1 MILKDKH
8 RQLLE
13 ALFRSLEQPIEV
25 WAYGSRVQGTAH
37 EGSNL
42 DLVVRTADLQPLPPG
57 VLARLREQ
65 LRESNLPIPVDVA
78 DWGTLPESF
87 RQKVKRHYEPLFNSL
102 AELPLGQPAPAPG
115 LHESLLQT
123 LKKRFEQ
130 YPHRHPGIAWA
141 DVERRL
147 GERPD
152 KWHSLQ
158 EMERTGG
165 EPDVVGQ
172 DAQTGEYLFFDCSAE
187 SPSGRRSLCY
197 DREGQLG
204 RKDHSATGNAVD
216 MAAEMGIELLTE
228 EGYRYLQTFG
238 PFDTKTS
245 SWLKTPEEIRRPG
258 GALFGDYRYGRVF
271 VYHNGAQSYYAAR
284 GFRGMAKV

>member
-13 ALFRSLEQPIEV
+13 ALFRSLELPIEV

-37 EGSNL
+37 EGSDL

-57 VLARLREQ
+57 VLACLRAQ
-65 LRESNLPIPVDVA
+65 LRESNLPILVDVA

-87 RQKVKRHYEPLFNSL
+87 RQNIKRHYEPLFSSL
-102 AELPLGQPAPAPG
+102 IESPPSIPELR
-115 LHESLLQT
+115 ESLLQT
-123 LKKRFEQ
+123 LKERFERH
-130 YPHRHPGIAWA
+130 PHRHLGIAWA

-147 GERPD
+147 QERPE

-172 DAQTGEYLFFDCSAE
+172 DAQTGEYLFFDCAAE
-187 SPSGRRSLCY
+187 SPAGRRSLCY
-197 DREGQLG
+197 DREGQQA
-204 RKDHSATGNAVD
+204 RKDQAAAGNAVD

-228 EGYRYLQTFG
+228 EDYRHLQTFG

-245 SWLKTPEEIRRPG
+245 SWLKTPEEIRRLG

-284 GFRGMAKV
+284 GFRGMVKV

>member
-1 MILKDKH
+1 MLLKDKH
-8 RQLLE
+8 RHLLE
-13 ALFRSLEQPIEV
+13 ALFRSLELPIEV
-25 WAYGSRVQGTAH
+25 WAYGSRVQGTAY
-37 EGSNL
+37 EGSDL

-57 VLARLREQ
+57 VLARLRAQ
-65 LRESNLPIPVDVA
+65 LRESNLPILVDVA

-87 RQKVKRHYEPLFNSL
+87 RQNIKRHYEPLFSSL
-102 AELPLGQPAPAPG
+102 IESPPPVSG
-115 LHESLLQT
+115 LRESLLQT
-123 LKKRFEQ
+123 LKERFERH
-130 YPHRHPGIAWA
+130 PHRHVGIAWA

-147 GERPD
+147 QECPE
-152 KWHSLQ
+152 KWRSLQ

-187 SPSGRRSLCY
+187 SPGGRRSLCY

-204 RKDHSATGNAVD
+204 RKDQSAAGNAVD

-228 EGYRYLQTFG
+228 EAYRYLQTFG
-238 PFDTKTS
+238 SFDTKTS
-245 SWLKTPEEIRRPG
+245 SWLKTPEEIRQLG

-284 GFRGMAKV
+284 GFRGMVKV